1 MQSQH
6 FPLNTRFKPSPS
18 MKTWYLAGIFLII
31 GLLLLFSYV
40 PAVIFGEMP
49 AIFSVLI
56 LGSTALIFV
65 LLWVWVGMYYES
77 MSYELREDEINWKRG
92 VWFRST
98 GIVPYN
104 RITNLDVRQGPFM
117 RMLKISN
124 LSIQTAGY
132 SGQAVPEIQIEAIEY
147 AEELRELI
155 RSQVRGCSSHDDGT
169 GSIKPV
175 PGATGTTTD
184 QQILAEVQQIRSL
197 LEQRR

>member
-155 RSQVRGCSSHDDGT
+155 RSQVRGSSSRDDGT
-169 GSIKPV
+169 GSVKPV
-175 PGATGTTTD
+175 PAPTGTTTD
-184 QQILAEVQQIRSL
+184 QQILAEVKQIRSL

>member
-6 FPLNTRFKPSPS
+6 FPLNSRFKPSTS
-18 MKTWYLAGIFLII
+18 MMTWYRAGIALVIVLI
-31 GLLLLFSYV
+31 LLFSYV
-40 PAVIFGEMP
+40 PAVLFGEMP

-56 LGSTALIFV
+56 LGSTVAIFI
-65 LLWVWVGMYYES
+65 LLWIWVGMYYES
-77 MSYELREDEINWKRG
+77 MSYELRDDEINWKRG
-92 VWFRST
+92 VWFRTT

-117 RMLKISN
+117 RLLKISN
-124 LSIQTAGY
+124 LAIQTAGY

-155 RSQVRGCSSHDDGT
+155 RSQVRGSSSRDDGT
-169 GSIKPV
+169 GSVKPV
-175 PGATGTTTD
+175 PAPTGTTTD
-184 QQILAEVQQIRSL
+184 QQILAEVKQIRSL